1 MKIEIIK
8 NLWQKAWWTK
18 LILVGLGFLGLFFWP
33 FVIGGGVSYFL
44 ATKIKNFLLK
54 WFLILPILGFSIFFG
69 TAWVA
74 AFISPS
80 PPKKEVAVVSSP
92 TPQATESPSP
102 TQAPSPLPS
111 PTRTPTPIPTKEP
124 TPKLTEKPT
133 PTPTPDHQEI
143 FSKIAREE
151 AGGEETM
158 VSAIQQEDGE
168 WVVVN
173 VVNKW
178 PELFAGTAVKLWALN
193 FISGVYHSGY
203 PIKQVGITV
212 NSPKSIGKYF
222 RAFLGK
228 NQANTLTEDDWKS
241 FSASPFYTWLK
252 DVETSRDEPDR
263 ANRTFVEDNL

>member
-8 NLWQKAWWTK
+8 NIWQKAWWTK
-18 LILVGLGFLGLFFWP
+18 LILIGLGLFFWP

-44 ATKIKNFLLK
+44 ATKIKNFLLR
-54 WFLILPILGFSIFFG
+54 WLLILPILGFSILFG
-69 TAWVA
+69 TAWVMA
-74 AFISPS
+74 ITSSETYKSKPKPVTLATPSPTPSPS
-80 PPKKEVAVVSSP
+80 PSPSPTPAPVSSP
-92 TPQATESPSP
+92 TPT
-102 TQAPSPLPS
+102 L
-111 PTRTPTPIPTKEP
+111 TPTIEP
-124 TPKLTEKPT
+124 TPKPTEKPT
-133 PTPTPDHQEI
+133 PTPTPDPQEI

-173 VVNKW
+173 IVNKW
-178 PELFAGTAVKLWALN
+178 PELFAGTTVKLWALN

-203 PIKQVGITV
+203 PIKQAGITV

-228 NQANTLTEDDWKS
+228 NQANSLTEDDWKS